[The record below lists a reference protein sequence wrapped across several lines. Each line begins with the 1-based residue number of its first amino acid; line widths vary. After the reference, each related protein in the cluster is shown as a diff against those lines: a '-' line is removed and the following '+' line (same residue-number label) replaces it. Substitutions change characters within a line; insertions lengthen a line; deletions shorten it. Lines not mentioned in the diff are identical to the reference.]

1 MALNPAFTG
10 KGGQNERMVRLVS
23 RQIVYMNAMDVTV
36 VNYELCIWGSM
47 ERTPPEMAG
56 IGEYTIR
63 SGLMEPSAGPVVP
76 RLPHPLNPVRQ

>member
-36 VNYELCIWGSM
+36 VNYELCI
-47 ERTPPEMAG
+47 
-56 IGEYTIR
+56 
-63 SGLMEPSAGPVVP
+63 
-76 RLPHPLNPVRQ
+76 